1 MKSSE
6 KEDGLHFTDEE
17 TEFKKAVFFK
27 GTQLGNNQ
35 IQGFL
40 KLPWREMA
48 EGGLIIPAL
57 PQSPLFS

>member
-1 MKSSE
+1 MGSISRMK
-6 KEDGLHFTDEE
+6 KQKL
-17 TEFKKAVFFK
+17 KKAVFFK

-40 KLPWREMA
+40 KLPWCEMA
-48 EGGLIIPAL
+48 EEGLIIPAL